1 MTTTVAESGSVRV
14 AGTEIAYY
22 RVGEGPPL
30 VVVHGGPGMGHA
42 YMRGLDLLADGRQ
55 LVYYDQRGSGAS
67 TAGDPS
73 RITFAGSIA
82 DLEGLREALGI
93 EQLDLLGH
101 SLGAWIAILYA
112 VAHPDRV
119 HSLVL
124 ANTGPPAVPELM
136 KKFGAKMEA
145 SRTPED
151 RAELERIESSEAYA
165 DRDPATL
172 EQLYR
177 LRYTPFFRE
186 RANASLFEPRFT
198 AITAENVL
206 EFVDRMMRD
215 FSEHDPIGSLE
226 RIPCPTLVIHGEL
239 DPIPEEFA
247 RLLVERIPSA
257 RYARIEKASHFAFL
271 EDRGRFVEAVEP
283 FLSVQL

>member
-1 MTTTVAESGSVRV
+1 MSVPQ
-14 AGTEIAYY
+14 GTQGVTDVDLHYR

-30 VVVHGGPGMGHA
+30 VVVHGGPGMGHD
-42 YMRGLDLLADGRQ
+42 YMRGLDVLADGRQ
-55 LVYYDQRGSGAS
+55 LIYYDQRGSGE
-67 TAGDPS
+67 TPLGDPD
-73 RITFAGSIA
+73 RVTFAGSIA

-93 EQLDLLGH
+93 EELDLLGH
-101 SLGAWIAILYA
+101 SFGAWIAILYA
-112 VAHPDRV
+112 AACPERV

-136 KKFGAKMEA
+136 KQFGANMEA
-145 SRTPED
+145 GRTRED
-151 RAELERIESSEAYA
+151 RAEMERIESSDAYA
-165 DRDPATL
+165 NREPATL
-172 EQLYR
+172 EELYR

-186 RANASLFEPRFT
+186 REDARLFEPHFT

-226 RIPCPTLVIHGEL
+226 RIPCPTLVVHGEL

-247 RLLVERIPSA
+247 RLLVERIPKA
-257 RYARIEKASHFAFL
+257 RYARIERASHFAFL
-271 EDRGRFVEAVEP
+271 EDPALFADAVLP
-283 FLSVQL
+283 FLRSISA